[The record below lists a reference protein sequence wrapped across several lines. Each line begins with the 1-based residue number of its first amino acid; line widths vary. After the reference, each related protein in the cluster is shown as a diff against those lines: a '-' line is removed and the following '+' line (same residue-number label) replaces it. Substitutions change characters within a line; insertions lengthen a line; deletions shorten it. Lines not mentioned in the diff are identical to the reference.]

1 LKFFK
6 NLKVRTKLIAAFLL
20 VAMVIA
26 IVGGISIYAL
36 KSLATNSS
44 NMYRMGMQSVFWS
57 DSIKQ
62 NVSEIEADA
71 LKLVFLKDSSQ
82 KSSLENEIQKDISN
96 NTYYIS
102 SLKTLQGGNSLSNI
116 STQED
121 KFVQIIDGIIK
132 ARDAGN
138 YDDAT
143 NKLKETSSMTTSFIN
158 ELNNSVNNNLNRTK
172 SVSDNND
179 TIASSNT
186 YIIVILL
193 SVGVILAIGLGILVA
208 TDINKPLMQMK
219 AFAEKLANFDFKEQ
233 IPITRGDEFAETT
246 IAMNTIERNIKELIS
261 VILKDSSEL
270 NSISEELSQSVD
282 RLSTKSEEINIAVKE
297 ISNGIQD
304 TSASSEEIT
313 ASIEEVDSSINVLA
327 SKAAEGSNNSNK
339 SIKRVEKVQE
349 NVKTSIQGSKSV
361 YEEQKEKIIKAIEEG
376 KVVEQISVM
385 ANTISSL
392 SERTNLLALNAAIEA
407 ARAGDMGKGFA
418 VVADEVRNLAEQS
431 SEAVNAI
438 HETIEKVKM
447 AFKNLSLHSNE
458 ILNYVNVDVNS
469 QFEAFIDTVDKYY
482 NDSDFVSK
490 MSEEIAAMSE
500 ELTATINE
508 VTIASDSLA
517 KIAQSS
523 SENTE
528 IIKFSVNDS
537 TTALKLVSKTA
548 NRQKEISQKLKES
561 VMKFKI

>member
-1 LKFFK
+1 MKFFK

-20 VAMVIA
+20 VAMFIA

-44 NMYRMGMQSVFWS
+44 NMYRMGMKSVFWS

-208 TDINKPLMQMK
+208 TDINKPLIQMK
-219 AFAEKLANFDFKEQ
+219 AFAVKLANFDFKEQ
-233 IPITRGDEFAETT
+233 IPITRGDEFAETA

-385 ANTISSL
+385 ANTISNL

>member
-1 LKFFK
+1 MKFFK

-20 VAMVIA
+20 VAMFIA

-57 DSIKQ
+57 DNVKQ
-62 NVSEIEADA
+62 NVSEIEADT

-82 KSSLENEIQKDISN
+82 KVSLEKEIKNDISKN
-96 NTYYIS
+96 AYYIN
-102 SLKTLQGGNSLSNI
+102 SLKALQGDKSINSI
-116 STQED
+116 STQEN
-121 KFVQIIDGIIK
+121 KFAQIINEIIK
-132 ARDAGN
+132 YVDEGN
-138 YDDAT
+138 YDDAI
-143 NKLKETSSMTTSFIN
+143 NNFKSISSMSTSFIN
-158 ELNNSVNNNLNRTK
+158 ELNNSVNNNLSMTK
-172 SVSDNND
+172 MVSNNND
-179 TIASSNT
+179 TIATSNT
-186 YIIVILL
+186 YIIIILL

-208 TDINKPLMQMK
+208 TDINKPLMNMK
-219 AFAEKLANFDFKEQ
+219 TFSEKLANFDFKDQ
-233 IPITRGDEFAETT
+233 IQITRGDEFAETAK
-246 IAMNTIERNIKELIS
+246 AMNTIERNIKELIA
-261 VILKDSSEL
+261 VILNDSSEL
-270 NSISEELSQSVD
+270 NNISEEISRSVSELSE
-282 RLSTKSEEINIAVKE
+282 KSEGINLAVKE
-297 ISNGIQD
+297 ISNGIQE

-313 ASIEEVDSSINVLA
+313 ASIQEVDANINVLA
-327 SKAAEGSNNSNK
+327 SKAADGSNNSNK

-361 YEEQKEKIIKAIEEG
+361 YEKQKEKIINAIEEG

-385 ANTISSL
+385 ANTIASL

-438 HETIEKVKM
+438 HETIDKVKM

-458 ILNYVNVDVNS
+458 ILNYVNIDVNS

-528 IIKFSVNDS
+528 IIKFNVNDS
-537 TTALKLVSKTA
+537 TSALKSVSKTA

>member
-1 LKFFK
+1 MKFFK

-208 TDINKPLMQMK
+208 TDINKPLIQMK
-219 AFAEKLANFDFKEQ
+219 AFAVKLANFDFKEQ
-233 IPITRGDEFAETT
+233 IPITRGDEFAETA

-385 ANTISSL
+385 ANTISNL